1 MLILGGIILDNL
13 NSQIVKAD
21 THIHSEFSHDSQS
34 KISAICRSAVEKGI
48 DIICI
53 TDHCD
58 IEYCDKLDLQG
69 IIGASVRSAKEE
81 GEKFSNLPEVL
92 AGVELGE
99 YIHNPQEAERII
111 GINRF
116 DSVIGSVHAVSFE
129 GFTQP
134 YSQIDF
140 SKMTSVTLMK
150 YTDKYFDELLES
162 AKTTDY
168 DILAHITCP
177 FRYINGKYSLNLDTM
192 LFKDKTDEI
201 LKTLIKRNKAL
212 EINSSGIGNKTYNE
226 FLPDKQIVKRYKEL
240 GGKLI
245 TLGSDAHTPER
256 IANGF
261 TELYIMLDEL
271 GFEYAYYFK
280 NRKPIR
286 YTLKQ

>member
-1 MLILGGIILDNL
+1 MDII
-13 NSQIVKAD
+13 NSQIIKAD

-34 KISAICRSAVEKGI
+34 KISAICRSAAEKGI
-48 DIICI
+48 NIICI

-69 IIGASVRSAKEE
+69 IIGASVRSAR
-81 GEKFSNLPEVL
+81 EKGIEFSNLPEVL

-99 YIHNPQEAERII
+99 YIHNPKAAERII
-111 GINRF
+111 GMNKF
-116 DSVIGSVHAVSFE
+116 DSVIGSVHAVCFE

-140 SKMTSVTLMK
+140 SKMTYATLLK
-150 YTDKYFDELLES
+150 YTDKYFDELLEA
-162 AKTTDY
+162 AKTSDY

-177 FRYINGKYSLNLDTM
+177 FRYINGKYSLDLDTM

-201 LKTLIKRNKAL
+201 LKTLIKRNKSL
-212 EINSSGIGNKTYNE
+212 EINSSGIGNEAYNE
-226 FLPDKQIVKRYKEL
+226 FLPEKRIVKRYKEL

-261 TELYIMLDEL
+261 SELYKMLHEL